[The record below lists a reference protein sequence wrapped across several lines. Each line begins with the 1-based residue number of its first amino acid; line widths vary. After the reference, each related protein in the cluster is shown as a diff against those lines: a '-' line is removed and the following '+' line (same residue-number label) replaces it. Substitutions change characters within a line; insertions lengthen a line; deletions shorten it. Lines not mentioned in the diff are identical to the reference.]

1 MAKIDNRI
9 HYIIVMDTETCCT
22 TNAEGENDMT
32 HPFVYDIGWQ
42 VTDKRGKV
50 YEEKSYVVKDI
61 FEGEKELMKSA
72 YFAHKIPQYEKD
84 IADGKRKLE
93 TYYNIRKDFL
103 NTMKKYNT
111 TTVAAH
117 NMGFDKRATNSTQ
130 RWLTKS
136 KHRFFFP
143 FETELWDT
151 MKMARDVIATMPTYK
166 KFCVKNNYVTKHKVP
181 RPRATAEILYRFI
194 TQDLTFEE
202 SHTGLEDV
210 DIERQIMTYCFS
222 RHKSM
227 AKGLYEIQRV
237 GADSRKID

>member
-1 MAKIDNRI
+1 MKNIDHRI

-22 TNAEGENDMT
+22 TDAEGNNDMS

-50 YEEKSYVVKDI
+50 YEAKSYVVKDI

-84 IADGKRKLE
+84 IADGKRALE
-93 TYYNIRKDFL
+93 TYYNIRKDL
-103 NTMKKYNT
+103 LDTMKRYNT
-111 TTVAAH
+111 TTIAAH
-117 NMGFDKRATNSTQ
+117 NMGFDNRATASTQ

-143 FETELWDT
+143 FGTELWDT
-151 MKMARDVIATMPTYK
+151 MRMARDVIVTTPTYK
-166 KFCVKNNYVTKHKVP
+166 KFCVKHNYVTKHKTP

-194 TQDLTFEE
+194 TQDLTFVE

-210 DIERQIMTYCFS
+210 DIERQIMAYCFAKK
-222 RHKSM
+222 KSM
-227 AKGLYEIQRV
+227 AKGLYESQRV
-237 GADSRKID
+237 GAEFRKID